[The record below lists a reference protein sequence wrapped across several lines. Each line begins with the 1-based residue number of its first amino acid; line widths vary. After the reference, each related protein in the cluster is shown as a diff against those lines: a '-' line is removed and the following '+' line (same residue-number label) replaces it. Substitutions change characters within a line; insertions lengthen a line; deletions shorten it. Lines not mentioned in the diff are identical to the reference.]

1 VSDGDSDQV
10 TVLDAGGGSARH
22 AAVGYSPDAVA
33 VSGSQARTRQADA
46 PITVGDFPVAVAIT
60 G

>member
-1 VSDGDSDQV
+1 MFS
-10 TVLDAGGGSARH
+10 T
-22 AAVGYSPDAVA
+22 
-33 VSGSQARTRQADA
+33 RTRHADA